1 MNLNKAIIVGNV
13 TQDPQLKTTPAGQ
26 NVCTFSVATNRIWTD
41 QNNQRQQKTEFH
53 NIVMWRKLAETAS
66 KYLKKGS
73 LVLVEGRLQT
83 RSWQDQNGIKK
94 YRTEIVGETMQLGPR
109 PMGTPQQ
116 REEQPAPVEE
126 NIPIIEEGKDEGE
139 INIKDIPF

>member
-13 TQDPQLKTTPAGQ
+13 TQDPQLKTTPNGQ
-26 NVCTFSVATNRIWTD
+26 AVCTFSVATNRIWTD

-66 KYLKKGS
+66 KYLRKGS
-73 LVLVEGRLQT
+73 LVLIEGRLQT
-83 RSWQDQNGIKK
+83 RSWQDQTGAKK

-109 PMGTPQQ
+109 PQGV
-116 REEQPAPVEE
+116 PASSSPAAIEE
-126 NIPIIEEGKDEGE
+126 NIPVIEEGKDESE
-139 INIKDIPF
+139 IKVEDIPF